1 MRGSYTEGGGV
12 KRESSAP
19 YPVPRMANNTN
30 NSNSINNPPTPG
42 GGAGTPGGLEAGV
55 GPSPGPGG
63 VPSPM
68 GVGLPYGGPGVAG
81 AGPNMQTV
89 TLDQVAFQRRPA
101 PSVAGYSSV
110 GGNHSPA
117 TLFKFYQVSILSSRV
132 TVCALFYLIVD
143 DDMFCEH
150 QEVR

>member
-1 MRGSYTEGGGV
+1 MLCQATLSHARRMRGSYTEGGGV

-68 GVGLPYGGPGVAG
+68 GVGPPYGGPGVAG

-117 TLFKFYQVSILSSRV
+117 TLFKFYQVSIL
-132 TVCALFYLIVD
+132 I
-143 DDMFCEH
+143 
-150 QEVR
+150 